1 MILPRTWLSRS
12 TTRSWPSRRRHVR
25 AGPAGTAARH
35 RGEVAAR
42 ISRAARLHRGRTG
55 PMGQT
60 RPAPAEHGEPAGGPL
75 LSPGARPL
83 AAIVVAA
90 CAVTTALLGT
100 WLGLGAH
107 TDPVDTAVDSGVR
120 ASLAGH
126 RKLLELLARPLR
138 RRYRV
143 AALLALSVPA
153 AAVITERLLKP
164 LVGRTALGFLSFP
177 SGHAT
182 GTFALAT
189 AITVLLAGTPAL
201 SRPVRLAAVVIAF
214 AIASVAAAAMIA
226 LGFHYFT
233 DAIAGAAVGT
243 GTVLAIALVIDLAVQ
258 AWPRSGQRPPPAASA
273 EDRQGRAGAAGS
285 ATRRANAAKA
295 AGLALSGR
303 CSQTGIDEYLT

>member
-1 MILPRTWLSRS
+1 
-12 TTRSWPSRRRHVR
+12 
-25 AGPAGTAARH
+25 
-35 RGEVAAR
+35 
-42 ISRAARLHRGRTG
+42 
-55 PMGQT
+55 MGQT
-60 RPAPAEHGEPAGGPL
+60 GRAPAERGEPAGGPL
-75 LSPGARPL
+75 LSPGARLP
-83 AAIVVAA
+83 AAILVAA
-90 CAVTTALLGT
+90 CAGTTALLGI
-100 WLGLGAH
+100 WLGHGAH

-126 RKLLELLARPLR
+126 RKLLELLARPGDLPAIAGITAILVLACLLR
-138 RRYRV
+138 RRYRG

-214 AIASVAAAAMIA
+214 AIASAAAAAMIA

-233 DAIAGAAVGT
+233 DAVAGAAVGT
-243 GTVLAIALVIDLAVQ
+243 GTVLTAALLLDLAVQ
-258 AWPRSGQRPPPAASA
+258 AWRRRGQRPSAAVST
-273 EDRQGRAGAAGS
+273 EDRPGHAGAEGS
-285 ATRRANAAKA
+285 AMGPANAAKA
-295 AGLALSGR
+295 AGPASSLRVSPNG
-303 CSQTGIDEYLT
+303 D